1 MRIDQ
6 NNFNDNLKLQL
17 DNNPQMIGL
26 EAFKR
31 NLEKEHFADVT
42 ICNCSQDKLEA
53 KLVIEINCKI
63 NLIEMLSHSQKGNWG
78 NIATLP
84 SGSASNSAFTKAL
97 SELQRLNT
105 CPIEVEE
112 LSFVLN
118 DSLIIIKKIYHHSV
132 QEQLGNIINTLAENY
147 VHLTKGLTEAPYEIY
162 IPVFE
167 EDIPENDDRL
177 SNINSGNSSKKDYF
191 AYWGLYFDSEED
203 AVIYDLSNKCIISG
217 DLYMLNH

>member
-6 NNFNDNLKLQL
+6 NNFKNNLKLQL

-26 EAFKR
+26 DAFKR
-31 NLEKEHFADVT
+31 SLEKEHFAEVV
-42 ICNCSQDKLEA
+42 ICNCSPDEQFA
-53 KLVIEINCKI
+53 KLVIEMNCQI
-63 NLIEMLSHSQKGNWG
+63 DLVEVLFHSQKGTWG
-78 NIATLP
+78 NISRQHLAT
-84 SGSASNSAFTKAL
+84 SSNSAFNKAL

-105 CPIEVEE
+105 LTIEVEE
-112 LSFVLN
+112 LSIILN

-132 QEQLGNIINTLAENY
+132 QEQLGNIINTIAENY
-147 VHLTKGLTEAPYEIY
+147 VYITKGLTEAPYEIY

-167 EDIPENDDRL
+167 EDIPDNDDRL

-191 AYWGLYFDSEED
+191 AFWGLYFDSEED
-203 AVIYDLSNKCIISG
+203 AVIYDISNKSIISG